1 MLYAR
6 EDLFFIFLA
15 WLIRDP
21 SAESTRIT
29 VFVVRGV
36 LGDGVQDILNS

>member
-6 EDLFFIFLA
+6 EDLFFIFFA
-15 WLIRDP
+15 WLIPDP
-21 SAESTRIT
+21 SAGSTQIT
-29 VFVVRGV
+29 VFVVQGV